1 MYQIGYL
8 LPEVDEYVINSAKT
22 NLNQVQHLNG
32 TFLTNFKDSLSKS
45 GSKRMAKNMLMISS
59 IILGSTVVGELLI
72 FAQVPLV
79 NVVLVYMLGIM
90 LCAINLKD
98 QVYGFLSAFLAVIS
112 FNLFFTKPYF
122 SLSSSPVYLLTFF

>member
-1 MYQIGYL
+1 
-8 LPEVDEYVINSAKT
+8 
-22 NLNQVQHLNG
+22 
-32 TFLTNFKDSLSKS
+32 
-45 GSKRMAKNMLMISS
+45 MISS
-59 IILGSTVVGELLI
+59 IILGSTVVGKLLI

-122 SLSSSPVYLLTFF
+122 SLSSSPVYLLTFFFNATSFNNQ